1 MISNIPEELKALQQ
15 WVCFDIT
22 DNKKVPFTPGTES
35 MAASNRP
42 RDWRSFRAA
51 LADVESGKRQHVG
64 FCFSSSDPYTFIDL
78 DDPDDADQAAI
89 FRRLDTYAQRSVSG
103 EGCHLICKGTFEGA
117 GKHPASPAAGLFKEN
132 RFCLMTGGVVNGRAT
147 IKVVADDDL
156 QAVHRWLGGGND
168 HEKEEL
174 VEYESEIPDQTV
186 VEMGCDRFDKFA
198 SLCNGDWQKYEEY
211 HNDHSTADHAFIAM
225 LCDLTECNEQVRKL
239 FSFSLMWSEERAAKK
254 AGHGL
259 NGYVDRTI
267 QKIRANQRRS
277 ESLRSRVKLTFM
289 EVEEPK
295 RVEPLTTKTNLIET
309 LPDGLVKD
317 IARYSFQSAYFPL
330 QEASL
335 GLALSAMSVICGRS
349 YLTPSKQG
357 LNLWLI
363 LVGPSSCG
371 KDEFQDGIGRLFGA
385 LHKRG
390 LKSPT
395 DLFGGEL
402 ASGEA
407 IEQIFSN
414 RKRYLSYM
422 TEFGKKFKQ
431 IVAPH
436 APPHIDNLKR
446 GLLNSFNSA
455 GINGAV
461 RTREKAQRGE
471 NDVRVIERPCL
482 VVAGE
487 TVPETL
493 YGTMTQGDADDG
505 FLQRFILL
513 NVDSESW
520 SSKANKGYGKL
531 PPKGLLDTLERL
543 VMLVDTFDVDNSVKH
558 KEAIVVEANPDAREM
573 FDAFEFQKREC
584 NRRGE
589 GSPADRELGNRAAL
603 KAWRLATLLA
613 VSADFYA
620 PRITVEHLRW
630 AVSFVTHCDNALA
643 SKFKTGEVGS
653 GQTKQESEIRK
664 AAKYLCGLEVK
675 RKRSLGMNKE
685 VAAQPDL
692 LPMSVLKDHV
702 VQSAA
707 FANDKSGAVTSFEKA
722 VDSLA
727 RAGFFVKL
735 KEDYAMDN
743 FSHTKGLLLCVK

>member
-1 MISNIPEELKALQQ
+1 
-15 WVCFDIT
+15 
-22 DNKKVPFTPGTES
+22 
-35 MAASNRP
+35 
-42 RDWRSFRAA
+42 
-51 LADVESGKRQHVG
+51 
-64 FCFSSSDPYTFIDL
+64 
-78 DDPDDADQAAI
+78 
-89 FRRLDTYAQRSVSG
+89 
-103 EGCHLICKGTFEGA
+103 
-117 GKHPASPAAGLFKEN
+117 
-132 RFCLMTGGVVNGRAT
+132 
-147 IKVVADDDL
+147 
-156 QAVHRWLGGGND
+156 
-168 HEKEEL
+168 
-174 VEYESEIPDQTV
+174 
-186 VEMGCDRFDKFA
+186 
-198 SLCNGDWQKYEEY
+198 
-211 HNDHSTADHAFIAM
+211 
-225 LCDLTECNEQVRKL
+225 
-239 FSFSLMWSEERAAKK
+239 
-254 AGHGL
+254 
-259 NGYVDRTI
+259 VDRTI

-277 ESLRSRVKLTFM
+277 ESLRSRVKLTFL
-289 EVEEPK
+289 EAEEPK
-295 RVEPLTTKTNLIET
+295 RAELTTKTNLIET

-335 GLALSAMSVICGRS
+335 ALALSAVSVLCGRA

-357 LNLWLI
+357 LNLWMI

-371 KDEFQDGIGRLFGA
+371 KDEFQDGLGRLFGA

-395 DLFGGEL
+395 DLFGSEL

-407 IEQIFSN
+407 IEQIFST
-414 RKRYLSYM
+414 RKRYLSYT

-431 IVAPH
+431 IVAQH
-436 APPHIDNLKR
+436 APPHIANLKR
-446 GLLNSFNSA
+446 GLLNAF
-455 GINGAV
+455 NGAGV
-461 RTREKAQRGE
+461 TGAIRTREKAQRGE

-493 YGTMTQGDADDG
+493 YSTMTQADAADG

-558 KEAIVVEANPDAREM
+558 KEAIVVEATPEAHAM

-603 KAWRLATLLA
+603 KAWRLAALLA
-613 VSADFYA
+613 VAADLYT
-620 PRITVEHLRW
+620 PRITAEHLKW
-630 AVSFVTHCDNALA
+630 AISFVTHCDHALA
-643 SKFKTGEVGS
+643 SKFKDGEIGS

-664 AAKYLCGLEVK
+664 AAKHLCALDVK
-675 RKRSLGMNKE
+675 RKRALGIVKL
-685 VAAQPDL
+685 VAALPDL
-692 LPMSVLKDHV
+692 LPLSILKDHV

-707 FANDKSGAVTSFEKA
+707 FADDRNGAVTAFEKS
-722 VDSLA
+722 VESLVKS
-727 RAGFFVKL
+727 GFFSKIS
-735 KEDYAMDN
+735 EDRALDSYG
-743 FSHTKGLLLCVK
+743 HTKGVLLCVK

>member
-1 MISNIPEELKALQQ
+1 MLSNIPSELKALQQ
-15 WVCFDIT
+15 WVCFDLT
-22 DNKKVPFTPGTES
+22 DSKKIPYIPGTDS

-64 FCFSSSDPYTFIDL
+64 FCFSSSDPYVFIDL
-78 DDPDDADQAAI
+78 DDPDDEDQAAI
-89 FRRLDTYAQRSVSG
+89 FNRLDTYAQRSVSG
-103 EGCHLICKGTFEGA
+103 EGCHLICKGNFEGA
-117 GKHPASPAAGLFKEN
+117 GKHPTSPDAGLFKEN
-132 RFCLMTGGVVNGRAT
+132 RFCLMTGDVVNERNT
-147 IKVVADDDL
+147 INVVAEDDL
-156 QAVHRWLGGGND
+156 QAIHRWLGGGESQ
-168 HEKEEL
+168 EKEAL

-186 VEMGCDRFDKFA
+186 VEMGCERFDKFA
-198 SLCNGDWQKYEEY
+198 SLCNGDWEKYEEY
-211 HNDHSTADHAFIAM
+211 HGDHSTADHAFIAM

-239 FSFSLMWSEERAAKK
+239 FAFSGMWNDERAAKK

-267 QKIRANQRRS
+267 QKIRGNQRRS
-277 ESLRSRVKLTFM
+277 ESLRSKVKLTFM

-295 RVEPLTTKTNLIET
+295 RVELSTKTNLIET
-309 LPDGLVKD
+309 MPDGLVKD

-335 GLALSAMSVICGRS
+335 ALALSAMSVLCGRAF
-349 YLTPSKQG
+349 LTPSKQG

-371 KDEFQDGIGRLFGA
+371 KDEFQDGLSRVFTA

-395 DLFGGEL
+395 DLFGSEL

-407 IEQIFSN
+407 IEQIFST
-414 RKRYLSYM
+414 RKRYLSYT

-436 APPHIDNLKR
+436 APPHIANLKR
-446 GLLNSFNSA
+446 GLLNAF
-455 GINGAV
+455 NGAGV
-461 RTREKAQRGE
+461 TGSIRTREKAQRGE

-493 YGTMTQGDADDG
+493 YGTMTQADAADG
-505 FLQRFILL
+505 FLQRFLL
-513 NVDSESW
+513 LDVEADSW

-531 PPKGLLDTLERL
+531 PSKSLLDDLERL
-543 VMLVDTFDVDNSVKH
+543 VMLVDAFDVDNSVKH
-558 KEAIVVEANPDAREM
+558 KEPVEVQATPEAHAM
-573 FDAFEFQKREC
+573 FDDFEFQKREC

-603 KAWRLATLLA
+603 KAWRLASLLA
-613 VSADFYA
+613 VAADFYA
-620 PRITVEHLRW
+620 PRVTAQHLKW
-630 AVSFVTHCDNALA
+630 AIDFVTRCDNALA
-643 SKFKTGEVGS
+643 SKFSGGEIGS
-653 GQTKQESEIRK
+653 GQTKQEAEIRK
-664 AAKYLCGLEVK
+664 AAKYLCGLELKKK
-675 RKRSLGMNKE
+675 RALGMCKQ
-685 VAAQPDL
+685 VAALPDL
-692 LPMSVLKDHV
+692 IPLHVLKDHV
-702 VQSAA
+702 VLSAA
-707 FANDKSGAVTSFEKA
+707 FAEDRNGAVTAFEKS
-722 VDSLA
+722 VESLV
-727 RAGFFVKL
+727 RSGFFSKIS
-735 KEDYAMDN
+735 EDRALDN
-743 FSHTKGLLLCVK
+743 YGHTKGVLLCVK